1 MVKPFHPKASLLLDA
16 HVAYLIEQ
24 LSGKSLQALLEAEI
38 DLLLADAE
46 KITLNE
52 AVTPAMIKETA
63 RNYAVDLEL
72 SGAIPELV
80 GDIARAMYAH
90 PIHGFTTVDDLL
102 PDHLFAEFL
111 DKALEMRKTRE
122 RIMRKTVANPAY
134 AALASDIL
142 LEGLRGYA
150 QQGREL
156 ANHIPGARRAARLG
170 QSLIASAFPLLEES
184 LEDNLHK
191 YVRRIME
198 NILTRSEHFLLTHF
212 DEERLRDI
220 ALEVWDEV
228 KGKRISDIKHS
239 VSSLDL
245 EEFFVIGYEGWREL
259 RGTPFYGAMI
269 DTGVDCFFEKYGES
283 NLRELVDE
291 MGITPDIMLGEAMRY
306 APPVVRMLKRKKLL
320 EPMLRRNLEGFY
332 HSTAVARILEAE

>member
-1 MVKPFHPKASLLLDA
+1 MTKPLHPKASLLLDA
-16 HVAYLIEQ
+16 HIAYLIEQ
-24 LSGKSLQALLEAEI
+24 LSGKSLQALLEEEI
-38 DLLLADAE
+38 DLLLTAAE

-52 AVTPAMIKETA
+52 AVTPDMIKETA
-63 RNYAVDLEL
+63 RSYAVDLEL

-80 GDIARAMYAH
+80 GDIARALYAN
-90 PIHGFTTVDDLL
+90 PIHGFTTMDDLL

-111 DKALEMRKTRE
+111 DKVLEMRETRE
-122 RIMRKTVANPAY
+122 RFLRETVANPVY
-134 AALASDIL
+134 SALASDIL

-150 QQGREL
+150 QHGRDL
-156 ANHIPGARRAARLG
+156 ASHIPGARQAARLG
-170 QSLIASAFPLLEES
+170 QSLIASTFPLLEES

-212 DEERLRDI
+212 DEERLRNI

-228 KGKRISDIKHS
+228 KGKRVSDVKRS

-259 RGTPFYGAMI
+259 RNTPFYGAMI

-291 MGITPDIMLGEAMRY
+291 MGITQDIMIGEAMRY
-306 APPVVRMLKRKKLL
+306 VPHVVRMLKRKKLL
-320 EPMLRRNLEGFY
+320 EPLLRRNLENFY
-332 HSTAVARILEAE
+332 RSTAVTRILEAE